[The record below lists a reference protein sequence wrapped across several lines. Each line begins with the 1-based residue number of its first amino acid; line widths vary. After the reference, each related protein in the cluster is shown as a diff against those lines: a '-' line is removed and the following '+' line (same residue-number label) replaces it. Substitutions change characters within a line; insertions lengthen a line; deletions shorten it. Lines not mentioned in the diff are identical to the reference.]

1 MLSKLIVGVVFA
13 CSMGCAAV
21 AQNPTVA
28 EPKHYMLE
36 FQNERVEVVY
46 IHYGP
51 HEKSGI
57 HDHPNG
63 VVVNLTAGHLRFM
76 DQNGKVQEVY
86 GKAGE
91 ARWFPP
97 FKHRVENLGDAAYD
111 GIYIGLKEKTTT
123 ASEGG
128 NAPSGA
134 EMHRIIAETL
144 IKAMK
149 DNPSR

>member
-1 MLSKLIVGVVFA
+1 MLSKLFVGLVFA
-13 CSMGCAAV
+13 CLAGCAAV
-21 AQNPTVA
+21 AQNPTVV
-28 EPKHYMLE
+28 EPRHYMLE

-51 HEKSGI
+51 HEKSDI

-111 GIYIGLKEKTTT
+111 GIYIGIKDKSST
-123 ASEGG
+123 ASREESV
-128 NAPSGA
+128 PSAA
-134 EMHRIIAETL
+134 EVKKIVAEALTTS
-144 IKAMK
+144 IKS
-149 DNPSR
+149 N

>member
-1 MLSKLIVGVVFA
+1 MLLKLLAALSLVWLTVGA
-13 CSMGCAAV
+13 CL
-21 AQNPTVA
+21 AQNPTVV
-28 EPKHYMLE
+28 EPKHYMLQ

-63 VVVNLTAGHLRFM
+63 VVVNLTAGHLRFV
-76 DQNGKVQEVY
+76 DESGKVQEVY

-97 FKHRVENLGDAAYD
+97 FKHRVENLGDTAYN
-111 GIYIGLKEKTTT
+111 GIYIGLKDKSTT
-123 ASEGG
+123 ASLNAGG
-128 NAPSGA
+128 PRDA
-134 EMHRIIAETL
+134 EMQKIVAEAL
-144 IKAMK
+144 LLALKH
-149 DNPSR
+149 N